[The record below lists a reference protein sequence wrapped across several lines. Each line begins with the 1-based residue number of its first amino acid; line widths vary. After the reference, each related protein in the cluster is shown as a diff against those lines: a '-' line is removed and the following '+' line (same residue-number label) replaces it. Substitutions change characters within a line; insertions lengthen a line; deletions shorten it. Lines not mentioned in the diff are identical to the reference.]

1 MKIGYIQF
9 KPIFGEKE
17 KNLEKIEK
25 FIKKG
30 VEKEADLLVLPELS
44 TTGYAFKN
52 KNEAKKLA
60 DEEPN
65 GTSFKKFTMISKKY
79 NVALVVGFCEKNKD
93 KLFNSALIVNTN
105 GEYSIYRKIHLFYK
119 EKKIFN
125 PGNREFEVY
134 KIFNSKIGVII
145 CFDWIFPESIRVLT
159 LKGAEIICHP
169 SNLVLPYCQTAMLG
183 AAIQNKV
190 YIITANRIGKE
201 REYKFTGRSQI
212 VDPMMKIL
220 ASSKE
225 NIEEV
230 KVVKIDIK
238 KARNKKL
245 NKYNDLIKDRKPI
258 FYKRIIKP

>member
-25 FIKKG
+25 FIKIGAKKG
-30 VEKEADLLVLPELS
+30 VDLLVLPELS

-65 GTSFKKFTMISKKY
+65 GKSFKKFTMISKKY

-105 GEYSIYRKIHLFYK
+105 EEYSIYRKIHLFYK

-125 PGNREFEVY
+125 PGKKHV
-134 KIFNSKIGVII
+134 
-145 CFDWIFPESIRVLT
+145 
-159 LKGAEIICHP
+159 
-169 SNLVLPYCQTAMLG
+169 
-183 AAIQNKV
+183 
-190 YIITANRIGKE
+190 
-201 REYKFTGRSQI
+201 
-212 VDPMMKIL
+212 
-220 ASSKE
+220 E
-225 NIEEV
+225 NM
-230 KVVKIDIK
+230 
-238 KARNKKL
+238 
-245 NKYNDLIKDRKPI
+245 P
-258 FYKRIIKP
+258 

>member
-9 KPIFGEKE
+9 QPFFGEKE

-25 FIKKG
+25 FIKIGAK
-30 VEKEADLLVLPELS
+30 KEADLIVLPELS
-44 TTGYAFKN
+44 ITGYAFRN
-52 KNEAKKLA
+52 MNEVKKLA

-65 GTSFKKFTMISKKY
+65 GISFKKLTMFSKKY
-79 NVALVVGFCEKNKD
+79 NVALVAGICEKNKN
-93 KLFNSALIVNTN
+93 KFFNSALIINTK
-105 GEYSIYRKIHLFYK
+105 GEYHIYRKIHLFYK
-119 EKKIFN
+119 EKKFFN
-125 PGNREFEVY
+125 PGNKEFEVY
-134 KIFNSKIGVII
+134 KLFNNKIGVMI

-190 YIITANRIGKE
+190 YIVTANRIGKE

-212 VDPMMKIL
+212 VDPMMNIL
-220 ASSKE
+220 AKSKE

-238 KARNKKL
+238 KARNKKV
-245 NKYNDLIKDRKPI
+245 NKYNDLIKDRKPK
-258 FYKRIIKP
+258 FYKIIANF